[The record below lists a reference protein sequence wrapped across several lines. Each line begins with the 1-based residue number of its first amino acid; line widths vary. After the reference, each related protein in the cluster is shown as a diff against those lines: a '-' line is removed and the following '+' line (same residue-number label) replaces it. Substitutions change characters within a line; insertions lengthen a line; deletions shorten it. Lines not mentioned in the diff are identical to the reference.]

1 MKKILNFKCFFL
13 MFEYKLKKI
22 VAVLLYLKF
31 NVPNVSSDSN
41 MLKST
46 SNTKYKKGLVKFV

>member
-46 SNTKYKKGLVKFV
+46 SNTKYKKV

>member
-1 MKKILNFKCFFL
+1 

-46 SNTKYKKGLVKFV
+46 SNTKYKKCLVKFV